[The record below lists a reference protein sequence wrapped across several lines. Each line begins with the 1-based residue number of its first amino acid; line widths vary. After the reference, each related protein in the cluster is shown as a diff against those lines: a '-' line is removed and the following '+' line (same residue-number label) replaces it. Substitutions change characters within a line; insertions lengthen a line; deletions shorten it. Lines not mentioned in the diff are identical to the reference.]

1 MNNANP
7 VQAEADD
14 IDLDDILSV
23 LND

>member
-1 MNNANP
+1 VNNANP